1 MKLARVFVSLDPPKW
16 FDFPIQE
23 GNTFANL
30 MLNSRMQGFLLDGT
44 INVYIPFAEIKN
56 AFEVQTDTTQG
67 MTRQ

>member
-1 MKLARVFVSLDPPKW
+1 MKLARVFISLDPPKW

-30 MLNSRMQGFLLDGT
+30 LMQSRMQGFMLDGT
-44 INVYIPFAEIKN
+44 INVYVPFHEIKH
-56 AFEVQTDTTQG
+56 AFEVSTETTQG